1 MGQTIVATLEAA
13 QSATGQAWRT
23 MLLSD
28 QKQTSV
34 TEPAQDVALLKQAVA
49 AYRLGDKER
58 ARELLNTAAE
68 LNPENPL
75 VWLWRASVA
84 ASYKEAVS
92 SLDRVLELDPSNVK
106 ARQWMDKLQSARS
119 EALRKAGIEVP
130 EEESAARP
138 TLVQP
143 EERTETETAT
153 PGSEQALVPAESAET
168 GDATPEAKSETAD
181 DNNEILDLIEER
193 EQTTESVPAPER
205 SAPETP
211 ANETSG
217 SANDGETKDILA
229 ELMAGQ
235 QVVSDEKPADEADS
249 QPHAEGLPAPIQ
261 PKSEASSATEAQD
274 EFAYL
279 DAVGTET
286 TSESAPVADE
296 EAVKSNRHV
305 EPETEAESETAPAEE
320 AEVGTVEETSDE
332 VEKTASLVAPAA
344 LACPVCEQMWTE
356 SHRLCPGC
364 GSLTELTLV
373 GEAPRHDG
381 ADRAALRSAVKRLEE
396 ELEAMPTADGHKR
409 LGLVYM
415 NLRQSNDTLAHL
427 REATRLDPSDQV
439 ARAAVVE
446 LEKRKLI
453 LAVDDSKT
461 IQRMISSVL
470 EKESYRVAVA
480 ADGLQALAR
489 LDEEMPSIMLLD
501 ITMPR
506 MDGYQVCKVV
516 TGNDATKHIPVI
528 MLSGKD
534 GFFDKVRGKMV
545 GASNYITKPFDPSA
559 LLKAIS
565 KQIPS

>member
-1 MGQTIVATLEAA
+1 
-13 QSATGQAWRT
+13 

-92 SLDRVLELDPSNVK
+92 SLERVLELDPSNVK

-130 EEESAARP
+130 EEESSARP

-143 EERTETETAT
+143 EERTEAAS
-153 PGSEQALVPAESAET
+153 PGGEQALVPAESPQT
-168 GDATPEAKSETAD
+168 GDATPEAKTEAAG

-193 EQTTESVPAPER
+193 EQTTESEPAPES
-205 SAPETP
+205 SAPENP
-211 ANETSG
+211 ANEASG
-217 SANDGETKDILA
+217 SASDGETKDILA

-235 QVVSDEKPADEADS
+235 QVVSDEKPAPEADA
-249 QPHAEGLPAPIQ
+249 QPQAEGLPAPIQ
-261 PKSEASSATEAQD
+261 PKSEATSATEAKD

-279 DAVGTET
+279 DAVRAET
-286 TSESAPVADE
+286 TSESAAVAGE
-296 EAVKSNRHV
+296 EAVESNRHA
-305 EPETEAESETAPAEE
+305 EPETETEAETAPAE
-320 AEVGTVEETSDE
+320 ATEVGAVGEASDE
-332 VEKTASLVAPAA
+332 VEKTPSLVAPAA

-364 GSLTELTLV
+364 GSLTELALV

-439 ARAAVVE
+439 SRAAVVE

-489 LDEEMPSIMLLD
+489 LDEEMPSVMLLD

-565 KQIPS
+565 KQIPN